1 MIMTVIY
8 FAGRSKKPSLS
19 GLKLENDKTEVRLL
33 IPSNA
38 LETPSDVHFICLK
51 RLILQQPVARSMVS
65 ANHWFILFYSV

>member
-38 LETPSDVHFICLK
+38 LETPSDVRFICLK
-51 RLILQQPVARSMVS
+51 RLILQEPVARSIVN
-65 ANHWFILFYSV
+65 ANH